1 MNGVEA
7 LKAVYAACGIVVA
20 GLAGSGYLF
29 RSSLLPTANPP
40 PVVAQ
45 APRVDLPAGVI
56 LIPAGD
62 GICRMHALDNATG
75 QIMDYG
81 VVECSN
87 ASEQNLHSWMGA
99 MSKDK
104 FVEIPKSF
112 RHEGAPP

>member
-20 GLAGSGYLF
+20 SLAGSGYLF
-29 RSSLLPTANPP
+29 RSSLLLTANPP

-45 APRVDLPAGVI
+45 GAKVDLPAGVI

-75 QIMDYG
+75 QIRLRRRRMLECVRTELEFLDG
-81 VVECSN
+81 GNEKGQVRRNPQVVST
-87 ASEQNLHSWMGA
+87 
-99 MSKDK
+99 
-104 FVEIPKSF
+104 
-112 RHEGAPP
+112 